1 VNTKLPAFARSY
13 LAALRKHV
21 KDDAAS
27 VPIAAK
33 ALGLRAVEV
42 GLETLDLAKIHEEA
56 LIAVVSPDEPASARG
71 KKVRLAGQFFAEAI
85 TPIELTHR
93 GAREANVHL
102 KVMVEE
108 LVQRTNELT
117 DSNQALLNE
126 ISQRKAL
133 EESLRNSEQ
142 ASRQLLEKSCVL
154 QEELR
159 LLSRRLLSVQEEER
173 KRISRELHDLIAQ
186 TLTGINLQLAML
198 KSKAIS
204 DTKEFYEKLEL
215 TRQLVEKS
223 VDAVHRF
230 ARDLRPRHER
240 ACGNGRRQ
248 VSCGVRA
255 GKGNHGGVTEM

>member
-1 VNTKLPAFARSY
+1 L
-13 LAALRKHV
+13 
-21 KDDAAS
+21 AS
-27 VPIAAK
+27 V
-33 ALGLRAVEV
+33 
-42 GLETLDLAKIHEEA
+42 
-56 LIAVVSPDEPASARG
+56 LIAVKPFFTDTLSAGR
-71 KKVRLAGQFFAEAI
+71 QQP
-85 TPIELTHR
+85 TT
-93 GAREANVHL
+93 
-102 KVMVEE
+102 
-108 LVQRTNELT
+108 
-117 DSNQALLNE
+117 S
-126 ISQRKAL
+126 RKQQ
-133 EESLRNSEQ
+133 NMK
-142 ASRQLLEKSCVL
+142 RQT
-154 QEELR
+154 
-159 LLSRRLLSVQEEER
+159 
-173 KRISRELHDLIAQ
+173 SRELHDLIAQ